1 MRYVPEAYLFETI
14 QEVIEALWDM
24 YQKIETV
31 ILTES
36 IGINGKNVFCFVF
49 CGTTKD
55 EIWYKRRNFDSPTW
69 DVLKL
74 AGT

>member
-36 IGINGKNVFCFVF
+36 IGIAGKNVFCFVF
-49 CGTTKD
+49 SATWKMKFGINE
-55 EIWYKRRNFDSPTW
+55 EILIHLPEMY
-69 DVLKL
+69 
-74 AGT
+74 